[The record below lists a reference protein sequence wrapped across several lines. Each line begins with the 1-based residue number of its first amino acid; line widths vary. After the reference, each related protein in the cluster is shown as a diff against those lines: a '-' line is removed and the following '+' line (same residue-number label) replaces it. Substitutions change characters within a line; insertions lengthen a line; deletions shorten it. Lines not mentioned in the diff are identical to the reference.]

1 MIAYLQELANSLRN
15 NKLRTF
21 LTGFSITWGII
32 ILVVMLGA
40 GKGVENG
47 IRTMVS
53 AVGADQVKMG
63 VYFNQTQTAYG
74 GYQEGR
80 QLFITRNQLDYLREV
95 FSDRVSLME
104 PEFSFFSTGS
114 TSFASQMLQIR
125 TIGWPE
131 QSFGKL
137 ELRAGRLFTHQEHNE
152 QERVVLIS
160 DGLVSKLFAS
170 GVDPIGEL
178 FTVFGATYRIVG
190 VVKSP
195 SPFFGTAFVPLNT
208 FEGIRPND
216 FVQIKSLAVFPKA
229 GQAKESEKLAEDLA
243 RVAHQITRSDP
254 SDTWSIYVSNS
265 SDQAKTMD
273 MIFLSLQVLLWVMGI
288 GSLSIGTIGVSNIMH
303 VTVQERMREIGI
315 RKAIGA
321 KPRDILRLVLGESL
335 LLSMVAGVVGLFL
348 GIGIVKLLDYLAVV
362 NKWGQQEIPV
372 GFSADDVMV
381 LRLFEN
387 PEVNMGVAIGALI
400 VLVVVGVVAGY
411 GPAKKA
417 IKIPAVVAMR
427 DMK

>member
-1 MIAYLQELANSLRN
+1 
-15 NKLRTF
+15 
-21 LTGFSITWGII
+21 
-32 ILVVMLGA
+32 
-40 GKGVENG
+40 
-47 IRTMVS
+47 
-53 AVGADQVKMG
+53 
-63 VYFNQTQTAYG
+63 
-74 GYQEGR
+74 
-80 QLFITRNQLDYLREV
+80 
-95 FSDRVSLME
+95 
-104 PEFSFFSTGS
+104 
-114 TSFASQMLQIR
+114 
-125 TIGWPE
+125 
-131 QSFGKL
+131 
-137 ELRAGRLFTHQEHNE
+137 
-152 QERVVLIS
+152 
-160 DGLVSKLFAS
+160 
-170 GVDPIGEL
+170 
-178 FTVFGATYRIVG
+178 
-190 VVKSP
+190 
-195 SPFFGTAFVPLNT
+195 
-208 FEGIRPND
+208 
-216 FVQIKSLAVFPKA
+216 
-229 GQAKESEKLAEDLA
+229 
-243 RVAHQITRSDP
+243 
-254 SDTWSIYVSNS
+254 
-265 SDQAKTMD
+265 MD

-348 GIGIVKLLDYLAVV
+348 GIGIVKLMDYLAIV